1 MSLIRQFDKKYS
13 LLGLFGANENKK
25 EDKKKEKMVVTK
37 ESRNP
42 MAQMENTHVNHFQS
56 LHCRQIQRSDFIKID
71 DN

>member
-42 MAQMENTHVNHFQS
+42 MA
-56 LHCRQIQRSDFIKID
+56 
-71 DN
+71 